1 MESNV
6 LMNFP
11 RDGQAEFLD
20 RACNHRILSRT
31 EERDLA
37 LRIEKGD
44 HAAKQMLIEHNIR
57 LAVQI
62 ARKYQHAGV
71 PFEDLCQEGF
81 IGLNRAAEKF
91 DWRTGYK
98 FSTYATWWVRHMIQ
112 RAIHKDRSTIRIPGH
127 IIERQRKIDKYLREV
142 NGEAD
147 DEELSKALDIKLH
160 HVTDAR
166 SQARVV
172 ASMDAPLTA
181 DDDSGDW
188 HAVIADDS
196 APDPAEMVNDSHEPL
211 DEAMAKLEPIERDTI
226 RLRFGFD
233 GPVLSREDT
242 AKKLGVKP
250 HVVQRA
256 QRSGIAKLRLDPKL
270 KTVVQSMPE
279 ED

>member
-1 MESNV
+1 MSY
-6 LMNFP
+6 FP
-11 RDGQAEFLD
+11 RDGQAEFLE
-20 RACNHRILSRT
+20 RACDHRILTRT
-31 EERDLA
+31 EERELA

-44 HAAKQMLIEHNIR
+44 HEAKQTLIEHNIK

-62 ARKYQHAGV
+62 ARRYQNSGV
-71 PFEDLCQEGF
+71 LFEDLCQEGF

-112 RAIHKDRSTIRIPGH
+112 RAIHKDRNTIRIPGH

-142 NGEAD
+142 NPDAD
-147 DEELSKALDIKLH
+147 DQELSDALEIKLH

-172 ASMDAPLTA
+172 ASMDAPLTS

-188 HAVIADDS
+188 HAIIADEA
-196 APDPAEMVNDSHEPL
+196 APDPAEMIADSHEPL
-211 DEAMAKLEPIERDTI
+211 TLAMADLEEIERDVI

-242 AKKLGVKP
+242 AAKLGVKP

-256 QRSGIAKLRLDPKL
+256 QRAGIAKLRRDPKL
-270 KTVVQSMPE
+270 QSVVQSLTE
-279 ED
+279 EEER